1 MSLGILKEEQALTN
15 YSIFH
20 MRASDIHN
28 NVGYLLIGDSVNIK
42 LEGIDSIR
50 DTLNKEK
57 FILCAYEENDVHTSG
72 PLIGIGARF
81 ASGDVKTAVVFGH
94 LIDIGVK
101 YENILISYSAFSGK
115 PALAFDIYGRPQLDV
130 ENVMF
135 NEYATN
141 MMFRQTLLTY
151 SLKKLGILNNFQ
163 NKQKVMDAIDLCSEE
178 AVFGINKDVLMH
190 ELIKFEHMIESNE
203 ALFNNVGSVNKS
215 KFLGSAN
222 KSKILLNK
230 SISILKN
237 STYTRDDLI
246 TLHKCIYEMRTSLKS
261 NGAEDEEL
269 LDALTNICRATA
281 LSVGTFVLRG
291 VSKKRDEGR
300 LSMTANL
307 SVVTGFRGNATTHKR
322 TFDISRLYEVNG
334 YKEILIHGRF
344 ICNELGQKTLLNL
357 QHALFDNGLYLM
369 SVVGDNPLYGDT
381 NYMIIFT
388 QNKDAIN
395 IINKLY
401 AGVYEISDI
410 RSNL

>member
-42 LEGIDSIR
+42 LEGIDNIR

-141 MMFRQTLLTY
+141 IMFRQTLLTY
-151 SLKKLGILNNFQ
+151 SLKKLGVLNNFQ

-178 AVFGINKDVLMH
+178 AVFSINKDVLMH

-203 ALFNNVGSVNKS
+203 ALFNNS
-215 KFLGSAN
+215 KFLGSAD
-222 KSKILLNK
+222 KSKILLDK

-237 STYTRDDLI
+237 STYTKDGLM
-246 TLHKCIYEMRTSLKS
+246 TLHKCIYRMLTSLKS
-261 NGAEDEEL
+261 NRAEDGEL
-269 LDALTNICRATA
+269 IDTLTNIYRATV
-281 LSVGTFVLRG
+281 LSAGTFVLRG
-291 VSKKRDEGR
+291 VSRKRDEGR

-307 SVVTGFRGNATTHKR
+307 SVVTGFRGNATTHKLA
-322 TFDISRLYEVNG
+322 FDISRLYEVNG
-334 YKEILIHGRF
+334 FKEIIIHGRF

-357 QHALFDNGLYLM
+357 QHALLNNELYLM
-369 SVVGDNPLYGDT
+369 SVVRDNPLYGDT

-401 AGVYEISDI
+401 AGIYEISDI

>member
-1 MSLGILKEEQALTN
+1 MSLGILEEEQALTN

-42 LEGIDSIR
+42 LEGIDNIR

-151 SLKKLGILNNFQ
+151 SLKKLGVLNNFQ
-163 NKQKVMDAIDLCSEE
+163 NKQKMMDAIELCSEE
-178 AVFGINKDVLMH
+178 AVFSINKDVLMH

-203 ALFNNVGSVNKS
+203 AIFNNS
-215 KFLGSAN
+215 KFLGPAD
-222 KSKILLNK
+222 KSKILLDK

-237 STYTRDDLI
+237 STYIKDGLI
-246 TLHKCIYEMRTSLKS
+246 TLHKCIYKMLTSLKS
-261 NGAEDEEL
+261 NGAEDGEL
-269 LDALTNICRATA
+269 IDTLTNIYRATA

-291 VSKKRDEGR
+291 VSRKRDEGR

-307 SVVTGFRGNATTHKR
+307 SVVTGFRGNATTHKLA
-322 TFDISRLYEVNG
+322 FDISRLYEVNG
-334 YKEILIHGRF
+334 YKEILIHGSF

-357 QHALFDNGLYLM
+357 QHALLNNGLYLM

-401 AGVYEISDI
+401 AGIYEISDI

>member
-42 LEGIDSIR
+42 LEGIDNIR

-141 MMFRQTLLTY
+141 IMFRQTLLTY
-151 SLKKLGILNNFQ
+151 SLKKLGVLNNFQ

-178 AVFGINKDVLMH
+178 AVFSINKDVLMH

-203 ALFNNVGSVNKS
+203 ALSNNS
-215 KFLGSAN
+215 KFLGSAD
-222 KSKILLNK
+222 KSKILLDK

-237 STYTRDDLI
+237 STYTKDGLM
-246 TLHKCIYEMRTSLKS
+246 TLHKCIYRMLTSLKS
-261 NGAEDEEL
+261 NRAEDGEL
-269 LDALTNICRATA
+269 IDTLTNIYRATV
-281 LSVGTFVLRG
+281 LSAGTFVLRG
-291 VSKKRDEGR
+291 VSRKRDEGR

-307 SVVTGFRGNATTHKR
+307 SVVTGFRGNATTHKLA
-322 TFDISRLYEVNG
+322 FDISRLYEVNG
-334 YKEILIHGRF
+334 FKEILLHGRF
-344 ICNELGQKTLLNL
+344 ICNELCQKTLLNL
-357 QHALFDNGLYLM
+357 QHALFDNELYLM
-369 SVVGDNPLYGDT
+369 SVVRDNPLYGDT

-401 AGVYEISDI
+401 AGIYEISDI

>member
-42 LEGIDSIR
+42 LEGIDNIR

-115 PALAFDIYGRPQLDV
+115 PALAFDDYGRPQLDV

-151 SLKKLGILNNFQ
+151 SLKKLGVLNNFQ

-178 AVFGINKDVLMH
+178 AVFSINKDVLMH

-203 ALFNNVGSVNKS
+203 ALFNNS
-215 KFLGSAN
+215 KFLGPAD
-222 KSKILLNK
+222 KSKILLDK

-237 STYTRDDLI
+237 STYTKDGLM
-246 TLHKCIYEMRTSLKS
+246 TLHKCIYKMLTSLKS
-261 NGAEDEEL
+261 NGAEDGEL
-269 LDALTNICRATA
+269 IDTLTNIYKATRI
-281 LSVGTFVLRG
+281 SVGTFVLRG

-300 LSMTANL
+300 LSMAANL

-334 YKEILIHGRF
+334 FKEILIHGRF
-344 ICNELGQKTLLNL
+344 ICNELDQKTLLDL
-357 QHALFDNGLYLM
+357 QHALLDNGLYLM

-381 NYMIIFT
+381 NYMLIFT

-401 AGVYEISDI
+401 AGIYEISDI

>member
-1 MSLGILKEEQALTN
+1 MSLGILKKEQALTN

-42 LEGIDSIR
+42 LEGIDNIR

-115 PALAFDIYGRPQLDV
+115 PALAFDDYGRPQLDV

-151 SLKKLGILNNFQ
+151 SLKKLGVLNNFQ
-163 NKQKVMDAIDLCSEE
+163 NKQKVMDAIELCSEE
-178 AVFGINKDVLMH
+178 AVFSINKDVLMH

-203 ALFNNVGSVNKS
+203 ALFNNS
-215 KFLGSAN
+215 KFLGPAD
-222 KSKILLNK
+222 KSKILLDK

-237 STYTRDDLI
+237 STYIKDGLM
-246 TLHKCIYEMRTSLKS
+246 TLHKCIYKMLTSLKS
-261 NGAEDEEL
+261 NGAEDGEL
-269 LDALTNICRATA
+269 IDTLTNIYKATA

-307 SVVTGFRGNATTHKR
+307 SVVTGFRGNATTHKLA
-322 TFDISRLYEVNG
+322 FDISRLYEVNG
-334 YKEILIHGRF
+334 FKEILIHGRF

-357 QHALFDNGLYLM
+357 QHALLNNGLYLM
-369 SVVGDNPLYGDT
+369 SVVVDNPLYGDT

-401 AGVYEISDI
+401 AGIYEISDI

>member
-1 MSLGILKEEQALTN
+1 MSLGILEEEQALTN

-28 NVGYLLIGDSVNIK
+28 NVGYLLIGDSVNMK

-115 PALAFDIYGRPQLDV
+115 PALAFDDYGRPQLDV

-151 SLKKLGILNNFQ
+151 SLKKLGVLNNFQ
-163 NKQKVMDAIDLCSEE
+163 NKQKVMDAIELCSEE
-178 AVFGINKDVLMH
+178 AVFSINKDVLMH

-203 ALFNNVGSVNKS
+203 ALFNNS
-215 KFLGSAN
+215 KFLGPAD
-222 KSKILLNK
+222 KSKILLDK

-237 STYTRDDLI
+237 STYIKDGLM
-246 TLHKCIYEMRTSLKS
+246 TLHKCIYKMLTSLKS
-261 NGAEDEEL
+261 NGAEDGEL
-269 LDALTNICRATA
+269 IDTLTNIYKATA

-307 SVVTGFRGNATTHKR
+307 SVVTGFRGNETTHKLA
-322 TFDISRLYEVNG
+322 FDISRLYEVNG
-334 YKEILIHGRF
+334 FKEILIHGRF

-357 QHALFDNGLYLM
+357 QHALLDNGLYLM

-401 AGVYEISDI
+401 AGIYEISDI

>member
-28 NVGYLLIGDSVNIK
+28 NVGYLLIGDSVNMR
-42 LEGIDSIR
+42 LEGIDNIR

-115 PALAFDIYGRPQLDV
+115 PALAFDDYGRPQLDV

-151 SLKKLGILNNFQ
+151 SLKKLGVLNNFQ
-163 NKQKVMDAIDLCSEE
+163 NKQKVMDAIELCSEE
-178 AVFGINKDVLMH
+178 AVFSINKDVLMH

-203 ALFNNVGSVNKS
+203 ALFNNS
-215 KFLGSAN
+215 KFLGPAD
-222 KSKILLNK
+222 KSKILLDK

-237 STYTRDDLI
+237 STYIKDGLM
-246 TLHKCIYEMRTSLKS
+246 TLHKCIYKMMTSLKS
-261 NGAEDEEL
+261 NGAEDGEL
-269 LDALTNICRATA
+269 IDTLTNIYKATA

-307 SVVTGFRGNATTHKR
+307 SVVTGFRGNETTHKLA
-322 TFDISRLYEVNG
+322 FDVSRLYEVNG
-334 YKEILIHGRF
+334 FKEILIHGRF
-344 ICNELGQKTLLNL
+344 ICNELGQKTLLSL
-357 QHALFDNGLYLM
+357 QHALLDNGLYLM

-401 AGVYEISDI
+401 AGIYEISDI
-410 RSNL
+410 RSKL

>member
-42 LEGIDSIR
+42 LEGIDNIR

-115 PALAFDIYGRPQLDV
+115 PALAFDDYGRPQLDV

-151 SLKKLGILNNFQ
+151 SLKKLGVLNNFQ
-163 NKQKVMDAIDLCSEE
+163 NKQKVMDAIELCSEE
-178 AVFGINKDVLMH
+178 AVFSINKDVLMH

-203 ALFNNVGSVNKS
+203 ALFNNS
-215 KFLGSAN
+215 KFLGPAD
-222 KSKILLNK
+222 KSKILLDK

-237 STYTRDDLI
+237 STYIKDGLM
-246 TLHKCIYEMRTSLKS
+246 TLHKCIYKMLTSLKS
-261 NGAEDEEL
+261 NGAEDGEL
-269 LDALTNICRATA
+269 IDTLTNIYKATA

-307 SVVTGFRGNATTHKR
+307 SVVTGFRGNATTHKLA
-322 TFDISRLYEVNG
+322 FDISRLYEVNG
-334 YKEILIHGRF
+334 FKEILLHGRF
-344 ICNELGQKTLLNL
+344 ICNELGQKTLLSL
-357 QHALFDNGLYLM
+357 QHALLDNGLYLM

-401 AGVYEISDI
+401 AGIYEISDI

>member
-1 MSLGILKEEQALTN
+1 MSLGILEEEQALTN

-28 NVGYLLIGDSVNIK
+28 NVGYLLIGDSVNMK
-42 LEGIDSIR
+42 LEGIDNIR
-50 DTLNKEK
+50 DTLNKER

-72 PLIGIGARF
+72 PLMGIGARF

-101 YENILISYSAFSGK
+101 YENILMSYSAFSGK
-115 PALAFDIYGRPQLDV
+115 PAIAFDIYGRPQLDV

-151 SLKKLGILNNFQ
+151 SLKKLGVLNNFQ

-178 AVFGINKDVLMH
+178 AVFSINKDVLMH

-203 ALFNNVGSVNKS
+203 ALFNNS
-215 KFLGSAN
+215 KFLGSAD
-222 KSKILLNK
+222 KSKILLDK

-237 STYTRDDLI
+237 STYTKDGLM
-246 TLHKCIYEMRTSLKS
+246 TLHKYIYKMLTSLKS
-261 NGAEDEEL
+261 NGAEDGEL
-269 LDALTNICRATA
+269 IDTLTNIYKATRI
-281 LSVGTFVLRG
+281 SVGTFVLHG
-291 VSKKRDEGR
+291 MSKKRDEGR

-307 SVVTGFRGNATTHKR
+307 SVVTGFRGNATTHKLA
-322 TFDISRLYEVNG
+322 FDISRLYEVNG
-334 YKEILIHGRF
+334 FKEIIIHGRF
-344 ICNELGQKTLLNL
+344 ICNELGQKTLLSL
-357 QHALFDNGLYLM
+357 QHALLNNELYLM
-369 SVVGDNPLYGDT
+369 SVVRDNPLYGDT

-401 AGVYEISDI
+401 AGIYEISDI

>member
-1 MSLGILKEEQALTN
+1 MSLGIIKEEQALTN

-42 LEGIDSIR
+42 LEGIDNIR

-115 PALAFDIYGRPQLDV
+115 PALAFDDYGRPQLDV

-151 SLKKLGILNNFQ
+151 SLKKLGVLNNFQ
-163 NKQKVMDAIDLCSEE
+163 NKQKVMDAIELCSEE
-178 AVFGINKDVLMH
+178 AVFSINKDVLMH

-203 ALFNNVGSVNKS
+203 ALFNNS
-215 KFLGSAN
+215 KFLGPAD
-222 KSKILLNK
+222 KSKILLDK

-237 STYTRDDLI
+237 STYIKDGLM
-246 TLHKCIYEMRTSLKS
+246 TLHKCIYKMLTSLKS
-261 NGAEDEEL
+261 NGAEDGEL
-269 LDALTNICRATA
+269 IDTLTNIYKATA

-334 YKEILIHGRF
+334 FKEILIHGSF
-344 ICNELGQKTLLNL
+344 ICNELGQKTLLSL
-357 QHALFDNGLYLM
+357 QHALLDNGLYLM

-401 AGVYEISDI
+401 AGIYEISDI

>member
-42 LEGIDSIR
+42 LEGIDNIR

-115 PALAFDIYGRPQLDV
+115 PALAFDDYGRPQLDV

-151 SLKKLGILNNFQ
+151 SLKKLGVLNNFQ
-163 NKQKVMDAIDLCSEE
+163 NKQKVMDAIELCSEE
-178 AVFGINKDVLMH
+178 AVFSINKDVLMH

-203 ALFNNVGSVNKS
+203 ALFNNS
-215 KFLGSAN
+215 KFLGPAD
-222 KSKILLNK
+222 KSKILLDK

-237 STYTRDDLI
+237 STYTKDGLM
-246 TLHKCIYEMRTSLKS
+246 TLHKCIYKMLTSLKS
-261 NGAEDEEL
+261 NGAEDGEL
-269 LDALTNICRATA
+269 IDTLTNIYKATRISA
-281 LSVGTFVLRG
+281 GTFVLRG
-291 VSKKRDEGR
+291 VSRKRDEGR

-307 SVVTGFRGNATTHKR
+307 SVVTGFRGNATTHKL

-334 YKEILIHGRF
+334 FKEIIIHGRF
-344 ICNELGQKTLLNL
+344 ICNELGQKTLLSL
-357 QHALFDNGLYLM
+357 QHALLNNELYLM
-369 SVVGDNPLYGDT
+369 SVVIDNPLYGDT
-381 NYMIIFT
+381 DYMIIFT

-401 AGVYEISDI
+401 AGIYEISDI

>member
-42 LEGIDSIR
+42 LEGIDKIR

-115 PALAFDIYGRPQLDV
+115 PALAFDDYGRPQLDV

-151 SLKKLGILNNFQ
+151 SLKKLGVLNNFQ
-163 NKQKVMDAIDLCSEE
+163 NKQKVMDAIELCSEE
-178 AVFGINKDVLMH
+178 AVFSINKDVLMH

-203 ALFNNVGSVNKS
+203 ALFNNS
-215 KFLGSAN
+215 KFLGPAD
-222 KSKILLNK
+222 KSKILLDK

-237 STYTRDDLI
+237 STYIKDGLM
-246 TLHKCIYEMRTSLKS
+246 TLHKCIYKMLTSLKS
-261 NGAEDEEL
+261 NGAEDGEL
-269 LDALTNICRATA
+269 IDTLTNIYKATA

-307 SVVTGFRGNATTHKR
+307 SVVTGFRGNETTHKLA
-322 TFDISRLYEVNG
+322 FDISRLYEVNG
-334 YKEILIHGRF
+334 FKEILIHGRF

-357 QHALFDNGLYLM
+357 QHALLDNGLYLM

-381 NYMIIFT
+381 NYMLIFT

-401 AGVYEISDI
+401 AGIYEISDI

>member
-28 NVGYLLIGDSVNIK
+28 NVGYLLIGDSVNMK
-42 LEGIDSIR
+42 LEGIDNIR

-115 PALAFDIYGRPQLDV
+115 PALAFDDYGRPQLDV

-151 SLKKLGILNNFQ
+151 SLKKLGVLNNFQ
-163 NKQKVMDAIDLCSEE
+163 NKQKVMDAIELCSEE
-178 AVFGINKDVLMH
+178 AVFSINKDVLMH

-203 ALFNNVGSVNKS
+203 ALFNNS
-215 KFLGSAN
+215 KFLGPAD
-222 KSKILLNK
+222 KSKILLDK

-237 STYTRDDLI
+237 STYIKDGLM
-246 TLHKCIYEMRTSLKS
+246 TLHKCIYKMLTSLKS
-261 NGAEDEEL
+261 NGAEDGEL
-269 LDALTNICRATA
+269 IDTLTNIYRATA
-281 LSVGTFVLRG
+281 LSIGTFVLRG

-307 SVVTGFRGNATTHKR
+307 SVVTGFRGNETTHKLA
-322 TFDISRLYEVNG
+322 FDVSRLYEVNG
-334 YKEILIHGRF
+334 FKEILIHGRF

-401 AGVYEISDI
+401 AGIYEISDI

>member
-42 LEGIDSIR
+42 LEGIDNIR

-115 PALAFDIYGRPQLDV
+115 PALAFDDYGRPQLDV

-151 SLKKLGILNNFQ
+151 SLKKLGVLNNFQ
-163 NKQKVMDAIDLCSEE
+163 NKQKVMDAIELCSEE
-178 AVFGINKDVLMH
+178 AVFSINKDVLMH

-203 ALFNNVGSVNKS
+203 ALFNNS
-215 KFLGSAN
+215 KFLGPAD
-222 KSKILLNK
+222 KSKILLDK

-237 STYTRDDLI
+237 STYIKDGLM
-246 TLHKCIYEMRTSLKS
+246 TLHKCIYKMLTSLKS
-261 NGAEDEEL
+261 NGAEDGEL
-269 LDALTNICRATA
+269 IDTLTNIYKATA

-307 SVVTGFRGNATTHKR
+307 SVVTGFRGNETTHKLA
-322 TFDISRLYEVNG
+322 FDVSRLYEVNG

-357 QHALFDNGLYLM
+357 QHALFDNELYLM

-401 AGVYEISDI
+401 AGIYEISDI

>member
-42 LEGIDSIR
+42 LEGIDNIR

-151 SLKKLGILNNFQ
+151 SLKKLGVLNNFQ

-178 AVFGINKDVLMH
+178 AVFSINKDVLMH

-203 ALFNNVGSVNKS
+203 ALFNNS
-215 KFLGSAN
+215 KFLGSAD
-222 KSKILLNK
+222 KSKILLDK

-237 STYTRDDLI
+237 LTYTKDGLM
-246 TLHKCIYEMRTSLKS
+246 TLHKCIYKMLTSLKS
-261 NGAEDEEL
+261 NGAEDGEL
-269 LDALTNICRATA
+269 LDILTNIYRATV
-281 LSVGTFVLRG
+281 LSAGTFVLRG
-291 VSKKRDEGR
+291 VSRKRDEGR

-307 SVVTGFRGNATTHKR
+307 SVVTGFRGNATTHKLA
-322 TFDISRLYEVNG
+322 FDISRLYEVNG
-334 YKEILIHGRF
+334 FKEIIIHGRF

-357 QHALFDNGLYLM
+357 QHALLNNELYLM
-369 SVVGDNPLYGDT
+369 SVVRDNPLYGDT

-401 AGVYEISDI
+401 AGIYEISDI

>member
-42 LEGIDSIR
+42 LEGIDNIR

-115 PALAFDIYGRPQLDV
+115 PALAFDDYGRPQLNV

-151 SLKKLGILNNFQ
+151 SLKKLGVLNNFQ
-163 NKQKVMDAIDLCSEE
+163 NKQKVMDAIELCSEE
-178 AVFGINKDVLMH
+178 AVFSINKDVLMH

-203 ALFNNVGSVNKS
+203 ALFNNS
-215 KFLGSAN
+215 KFLGPAD
-222 KSKILLNK
+222 KSKILLDK

-237 STYTRDDLI
+237 STYIKDGLM
-246 TLHKCIYEMRTSLKS
+246 TLHKCIYKMLTSLKS
-261 NGAEDEEL
+261 NGAEDGEL
-269 LDALTNICRATA
+269 IDTLTNIYRATA

-291 VSKKRDEGR
+291 VSRKRDEGR

-307 SVVTGFRGNATTHKR
+307 SVVTGFRGNATTHKLA
-322 TFDISRLYEVNG
+322 FDISRLYEVNG
-334 YKEILIHGRF
+334 FKEILIHGRF

-357 QHALFDNGLYLM
+357 QHALFDNELYLM

-395 IINKLY
+395 IINKIY
-401 AGVYEISDI
+401 AGIYEISDI

>member
-1 MSLGILKEEQALTN
+1 MSLGILKKEQALTN

-42 LEGIDSIR
+42 LEGIDNIR
-50 DTLNKEK
+50 DTLNKER
-57 FILCAYEENDVHTSG
+57 FILCAYEENDVNTSG

-151 SLKKLGILNNFQ
+151 SLKKLGVLNNFQ
-163 NKQKVMDAIDLCSEE
+163 NKQKVMDVIDLCYEE
-178 AVFGINKDVLMH
+178 AVFSINKDVLMH

-203 ALFNNVGSVNKS
+203 ALFNNS
-215 KFLGSAN
+215 KFLGPAD
-222 KSKILLNK
+222 KSKILLDK

-237 STYTRDDLI
+237 STYTKDGLM
-246 TLHKCIYEMRTSLKS
+246 TLHKCIYKMLTSLKS
-261 NGAEDEEL
+261 NGAEDEESI
-269 LDALTNICRATA
+269 DTLTNIYRATV
-281 LSVGTFVLRG
+281 LSAGTFVLRG
-291 VSKKRDEGR
+291 VSRKRDEGR

-307 SVVTGFRGNATTHKR
+307 SVVTGFRGNTTTHKR

-334 YKEILIHGRF
+334 FKEIIIHGRF

-357 QHALFDNGLYLM
+357 QHALFDNDLYLM
-369 SVVGDNPLYGDT
+369 SIVRDNPLYGDT

-401 AGVYEISDI
+401 AGIYEISDI

>member
-28 NVGYLLIGDSVNIK
+28 NVGYLLIGDSVNMK
-42 LEGIDSIR
+42 LEGIDNIR

-101 YENILISYSAFSGK
+101 YENILMSYSAFSGK

-151 SLKKLGILNNFQ
+151 SLKKLGVLNNFQ

-178 AVFGINKDVLMH
+178 AVFSINKDVLMH

-203 ALFNNVGSVNKS
+203 ALFNNS
-215 KFLGSAN
+215 KFLGSAD
-222 KSKILLNK
+222 KSKILLDK

-237 STYTRDDLI
+237 STYKKDGLM
-246 TLHKCIYEMRTSLKS
+246 TLHKCIYRMLTSLKS
-261 NGAEDEEL
+261 NGAEDGEL
-269 LDALTNICRATA
+269 IDTLTNIYRATM
-281 LSVGTFVLRG
+281 LSAGTFVLRG
-291 VSKKRDEGR
+291 VSRKRDEGR

-307 SVVTGFRGNATTHKR
+307 SVVTGFRGNATTHKLA
-322 TFDISRLYEVNG
+322 FDISRLYEVNG
-334 YKEILIHGRF
+334 FKEIIIHGRF

-357 QHALFDNGLYLM
+357 QYALLNNELYLM
-369 SVVGDNPLYGDT
+369 SVVRDNPLYGDT

-401 AGVYEISDI
+401 AGIYEISDI

>member
-28 NVGYLLIGDSVNIK
+28 NVGYLLIGDSVNMK
-42 LEGIDSIR
+42 LEGIDNIR

-115 PALAFDIYGRPQLDV
+115 PALAFDDYGKPQLDV

-151 SLKKLGILNNFQ
+151 SLKKLGVLNNFQ
-163 NKQKVMDAIDLCSEE
+163 NKQKVMDAIELCSEE
-178 AVFGINKDVLMH
+178 AVFSINKDVLMH

-203 ALFNNVGSVNKS
+203 ALFNNS
-215 KFLGSAN
+215 KFLGPAD
-222 KSKILLNK
+222 KSKILLDK

-237 STYTRDDLI
+237 STYIKDGLM
-246 TLHKCIYEMRTSLKS
+246 TLHKCIYKMLTSLKS
-261 NGAEDEEL
+261 NGAEDGEL
-269 LDALTNICRATA
+269 IDTLTNIYRATA

-291 VSKKRDEGR
+291 VSRKRDEGR

-307 SVVTGFRGNATTHKR
+307 SVVTGFRGNATTHKLA
-322 TFDISRLYEVNG
+322 FDISRLYEVNEF
-334 YKEILIHGRF
+334 KEILIHGRF

-357 QHALFDNGLYLM
+357 QHALLDNGLYLM

-401 AGVYEISDI
+401 AGIYEISDI

>member
-42 LEGIDSIR
+42 LEGIDNIR

-115 PALAFDIYGRPQLDV
+115 PALAFDDYGRPQLDV

-151 SLKKLGILNNFQ
+151 SLKKLGVLNNFQ
-163 NKQKVMDAIDLCSEE
+163 NKQKVMDAIELCSEE
-178 AVFGINKDVLMH
+178 AVFSINKDVLMH

-203 ALFNNVGSVNKS
+203 ALFNNS
-215 KFLGSAN
+215 KFLGPAD
-222 KSKILLNK
+222 KSKILLDK

-237 STYTRDDLI
+237 STYIKDGLM
-246 TLHKCIYEMRTSLKS
+246 TLHKCIYKMLTSLKS
-261 NGAEDEEL
+261 NGAEDGEL
-269 LDALTNICRATA
+269 IDTLTNIYKATA

-307 SVVTGFRGNATTHKR
+307 SVVTGFRGNKTTHKLA
-322 TFDISRLYEVNG
+322 FDISRLYEVNG
-334 YKEILIHGRF
+334 FKEILIHGRF
-344 ICNELGQKTLLNL
+344 ICNELGQKTLLSL
-357 QHALFDNGLYLM
+357 QHALLDNGLYLM

-401 AGVYEISDI
+401 AGIYEISDI

>member
-1 MSLGILKEEQALTN
+1 MSLGILKKEQALTN

-42 LEGIDSIR
+42 LEGIDNIR

-101 YENILISYSAFSGK
+101 YENILMSYSAFSGK
-115 PALAFDIYGRPQLDV
+115 PALAFDDYGRPQLDV

-151 SLKKLGILNNFQ
+151 SLKKLGVLNNFQ

-178 AVFGINKDVLMH
+178 AVFSINKDVLMH

-203 ALFNNVGSVNKS
+203 ALFNNS
-215 KFLGSAN
+215 KFLWPAD
-222 KSKILLNK
+222 KSKILLDK

-237 STYTRDDLI
+237 STYTKDGLM
-246 TLHKCIYEMRTSLKS
+246 TLHKCIYKMLTSLKS
-261 NGAEDEEL
+261 NEAEDGEL
-269 LDALTNICRATA
+269 IDTLTNIYKATRI
-281 LSVGTFVLRG
+281 SVGTFVLRG

-334 YKEILIHGRF
+334 FKEIIIHGRF

-357 QHALFDNGLYLM
+357 QHALLNNGLYLM

-401 AGVYEISDI
+401 AGIYEISDI

>member
-42 LEGIDSIR
+42 LEGIDNIR
-50 DTLNKEK
+50 DALNKEK

-115 PALAFDIYGRPQLDV
+115 PALAFDDYGRPQLDV

-151 SLKKLGILNNFQ
+151 SLKKLGVLNNFQ
-163 NKQKVMDAIDLCSEE
+163 NKQKVMDAIELCSEE
-178 AVFGINKDVLMH
+178 AVFSINKDVLMH

-203 ALFNNVGSVNKS
+203 ALFNNS
-215 KFLGSAN
+215 KFLGPAD
-222 KSKILLNK
+222 KSKILLDK

-237 STYTRDDLI
+237 STYIKDGLM
-246 TLHKCIYEMRTSLKS
+246 TLHKCIYKMLTSLKS
-261 NGAEDEEL
+261 NGAEDGEL
-269 LDALTNICRATA
+269 IDTLTNIYKVTA

-307 SVVTGFRGNATTHKR
+307 SVVTGFRGNETTHKLA
-322 TFDISRLYEVNG
+322 FDVSRLYEVNG
-334 YKEILIHGRF
+334 FKEILIHGRF
-344 ICNELGQKTLLNL
+344 ICNELGQKTLLSL
-357 QHALFDNGLYLM
+357 QHALLDNGLYLM

-401 AGVYEISDI
+401 AGIYEISDI

>member
-28 NVGYLLIGDSVNIK
+28 NVGYLLIGNSVNIK
-42 LEGIDSIR
+42 LEGIDNIR

-151 SLKKLGILNNFQ
+151 SLKKLGVLNNFQ

-178 AVFGINKDVLMH
+178 AVFSINKDVLMH
-190 ELIKFEHMIESNE
+190 ELIKFEHMIESNI
-203 ALFNNVGSVNKS
+203 ALFNNS
-215 KFLGSAN
+215 KFLGPAD
-222 KSKILLNK
+222 KSKILLDK

-237 STYTRDDLI
+237 STYTKDGLM
-246 TLHKCIYEMRTSLKS
+246 TLHKCIYKMLTSLKS

-269 LDALTNICRATA
+269 LDILTNIYRATV
-281 LSVGTFVLRG
+281 LSAGTFVLRG
-291 VSKKRDEGR
+291 VSRKRDEGR

-334 YKEILIHGRF
+334 YKEIIIHGRF

-395 IINKLY
+395 IINKIY
-401 AGVYEISDI
+401 AGIYEISDI

>member
-1 MSLGILKEEQALTN
+1 MSLGILEEEQALTN

-28 NVGYLLIGDSVNIK
+28 NVGYLLIGDSVNMK
-42 LEGIDSIR
+42 LEGIDNIR
-50 DTLNKEK
+50 DTLNKER

-72 PLIGIGARF
+72 PLMGIGARF

-101 YENILISYSAFSGK
+101 YENILMSYSAFSGK
-115 PALAFDIYGRPQLDV
+115 PAIAFDIYGRPQLDV

-151 SLKKLGILNNFQ
+151 SLKKLGVLNNFQ

-178 AVFGINKDVLMH
+178 AVFSINKDVLMH

-203 ALFNNVGSVNKS
+203 ALFNNS
-215 KFLGSAN
+215 KFLGPAD
-222 KSKILLNK
+222 KSKILLDK

-237 STYTRDDLI
+237 STYTKDGLM
-246 TLHKCIYEMRTSLKS
+246 TLHKCIYKMLTSLKS
-261 NGAEDEEL
+261 NGAEDGEL
-269 LDALTNICRATA
+269 IDTLTNIYKATRI
-281 LSVGTFVLRG
+281 SVGTFVLRG

-300 LSMTANL
+300 LSMAANL
-307 SVVTGFRGNATTHKR
+307 SVVTGFRGNATTHKLA
-322 TFDISRLYEVNG
+322 FDISRLYEVNG
-334 YKEILIHGRF
+334 FKEILIHGRF
-344 ICNELGQKTLLNL
+344 ICNELDQKTLLDL
-357 QHALFDNGLYLM
+357 QHALLDNGLYLM

-381 NYMIIFT
+381 NYMLIFT

-401 AGVYEISDI
+401 VGIYEISDI